1 MGTASIALAVCIAT
15 TGSHTKS
22 DMVVDS
28 VDMIEVNHRYD
39 ENGQFVFDQL
49 LFYEWSPAKGHYD
62 VRDWR
67 LLKSPIQVPRRNPDT
82 GRYIAVWRDG
92 AVMRKVHAKTLRETW
107 TQYDPEIVEQQF
119 LAKDKRRAL
128 PKRTKLPTRRL
139 RTVSRPCPNENR
151 TAEQPSRRTVV
162 R

>member
-15 TGSHTKS
+15 AGSHTKT
-22 DMVVDS
+22 DLVVDS
-28 VDMIEVNHRYD
+28 VDLIEINHRYD

-49 LFYEWSPAKGHYD
+49 LFYDWAPAKGHYD

-67 LLKSPIQVPRRNPDT
+67 LLKSRIQVPRRNPNSGT
-82 GRYIAVWRDG
+82 YVAVWRDG
-92 AVMRKVHAKTLRETW
+92 AVMRKVHAKTIRETW

-119 LAKDKRRAL
+119 LDKEKRRAL
-128 PKRTKLPTRRL
+128 PKFTGRRTRRNPH
-139 RTVSRPCPNENR
+139 RCPNENQ
-151 TAEQPSRRTVV
+151 TATQPNQRTVV